1 MESRRISGSLAS
13 ALMCASLLGLLVN
26 AIPASAQSSP
36 VATPPY
42 KLSVFAKSPA
52 GISQP
57 DSIVQW
63 NDSVIVGFQNHVA
76 KDGTDGKFSTIVE
89 FSLAGKVK
97 RAFQVQ
103 GHNDGLR
110 VIGDDDLW
118 ALQNEDANP
127 NLVVIDL
134 RSGKAKRYKFAPTP
148 HGGGY
153 DDIVVQNGNIYL
165 TASNPNLDSAGVNVF
180 PALVRATLSGDSV
193 LLEPVLSGDAGAI
206 DIPTGKTVK
215 LNLTDPDSLTMDP
228 RGNIV
233 LDSQAD
239 SELVF
244 IKHAFTDEQK
254 VGRIHITSSVTG
266 PGGATITLDDTTFA
280 PNPKAFLLL
289 TDVNADIIYRAD
301 AGTFGFEP
309 GTAYSGSD
317 TLGLLGTL
325 NLDNGFLTPII
336 SGFGSVR
343 GLLFVSPDGDK
354 HGDHRQLIAVLS
366 LICFS
371 RSGGQL

>member
-1 MESRRISGSLAS
+1 MRSHNSTKMVGGLLLAGIG
-13 ALMCASLLGLLVN
+13 LLGLLVN
-26 AIPASAQSSP
+26 SVSATAQTLP

-42 KLSVFAKSPA
+42 NITVFANSPA
-52 GISQP
+52 GVTQP

-89 FSLAGKVK
+89 FSFAGKAK
-97 RAFQVQ
+97 RTFQVQ

-110 VIGDDDLW
+110 VVGDDELW

-134 RSGKAKRYKFAPTP
+134 RTGKAKKYKFAPTP

-153 DDIVVQNGNIYL
+153 DDLVVKNGKVYI
-165 TASNPNLDSAGVNVF
+165 TASNPTLDAMGNNVF
-180 PALVRATLSGDSV
+180 PALVRASLSGDSV
-193 LLEPVLSGDAGAI
+193 LLEPVLNGNASAI
-206 DIPTGKTVK
+206 DIPTGKTVT
-215 LNLTDPDSLTMDP
+215 LDLTDPDSLTMDP

-244 IKHAFTDEQK
+244 IRHPFTDEQAI
-254 VGRIHITSSVTG
+254 GRLSITAPVTG
-266 PGGATITLDDTTFA
+266 PSGATITIDDTAFA
-280 PNPKAFLLL
+280 PHPKAFLLV
-289 TDVNADIIYRAD
+289 TDVNAGVIYRID

-309 GTAYSGSD
+309 GVAYSASD

-325 NLDNGFLTPII
+325 NLDNGVVTPIVT
-336 SGFGSVR
+336 GFGSAR
-343 GLLFVSPDGDK
+343 GLLFISPDGDK
-354 HGDHRQLIAVLS
+354 DGDDR
-366 LICFS
+366 
-371 RSGGQL
+371 